1 MPKGHG
7 LSKLLCPAA
16 GAKPLPLCS
25 VYVVLSKEPHPMKT
39 ICTNGRK
46 ARVRAFVIVAPLTAF
61 LLVSIY
67 GYGQSD
73 LRPWKY
79 NHNAETYELNR
90 PGYSLV
96 TARCTPGEFVS
107 VAVRKGETY
116 QFSTCGISWNS
127 RLELREATPN
137 GLILA
142 TDEDGC
148 GQTDGAAQL
157 TWLSTV
163 TGKVLIALEESG
175 NTVGSRHATLTLTW
189 MNNGSD
195 EPLVQ
200 QGIGQKKGALFP
212 EPAETTPA
220 HLTASADHAPAAC
233 PGVAH
238 QYTYLQALTAEF
250 DLGKVSLRWNT
261 LSEENTTEFIVE
273 RSSDG
278 IVFTPIGSVKASGHS
293 DEPHQYGVADFAPP
307 FGKVHYRLLLPGQSE
322 ALHAKTAQIDTG
334 GNLEVN
340 GVFPCAASPGLVVS
354 VNSAE
359 ERQLVLQVSDI
370 SGRNVLTQYLHT
382 AKGFNHLPLHERNLP
397 PGVYTLEVREFGK
410 GPVYKQEI
418 SKT

>member
-1 MPKGHG
+1 
-7 LSKLLCPAA
+7 
-16 GAKPLPLCS
+16 
-25 VYVVLSKEPHPMKT
+25 MKT
-39 ICTNGRK
+39 ICLNGRE
-46 ARVRAFVIVAPLTAF
+46 AYVRTFAIVAQLSA
-61 LLVSIY
+61 LLLFSVY

-79 NHNAETYELNR
+79 DHNAETYELTR
-90 PGYSLV
+90 PGYSLI
-96 TARCTPGEFVS
+96 TARCKPGEFVS

-142 TDEDGC
+142 SDEDGC

-157 TWLSTV
+157 TWLSTL
-163 TGKVLIALEESG
+163 TGEVLIALEESG
-175 NTVGSRHATLTLTW
+175 NTIGSYHATLTLTW
-189 MNNGSD
+189 MNTGTE

-200 QGIGQKKGALFP
+200 QGIRQKKGALHRQ
-212 EPAETTPA
+212 PAESTPT
-220 HLTASADHAPAAC
+220 HLTAAANHAPAAC
-233 PGVAH
+233 LTMVRQDA
-238 QYTYLQALTAEF
+238 YLQVLTAEF
-250 DLGKVSLRWNT
+250 DLGKVSLRWTT

-278 IVFTPIGSVKASGHS
+278 IVYAPVGTVKASGHS
-293 DEPHQYGVADFAPP
+293 DEPHQYGFADFAPP

-322 ALHAKTAQIDTG
+322 ALHAKTTQIDTG

-340 GVFPCAASPGLVVS
+340 GVFPTAASPGLVVS

-359 ERQLVLQVSDI
+359 ERQLVMHVRDI
-370 SGRNVLTQYLHT
+370 SGRTVLTQYLHA
-382 AKGFNHLPLHERNLP
+382 AKGFNHLPLHEKTLP